1 MNPTF
6 AQSLNR
12 IRKIWLLVLAQGV
25 AYIYLGS
32 IYLEARLVDYFWL
45 GKIFIAANM
54 TMGMV
59 EILFYSYFNKKAA
72 LIAFPG
78 SLFDIVVGV
87 LILFLPVISIVLL
100 PLFVGMSQV
109 LRGVIYLVLFNT
121 GSRYNVTGL
130 TWLKYLGWARI
141 FWAVVIIAAFLL
153 AIRTPKV
160 LAAMALMIDGLIVIA
175 YAIRLR
181 LLKRDKKLQDLPPGY
196 NLVV

>member
-1 MNPTF
+1 MNPAF

-12 IRKIWLLVLAQGV
+12 IRRIWILILAQGV

-54 TMGMV
+54 IMGMV
-59 EILFYSYFNKKAA
+59 EILFYLYFNKKAA

-78 SLFDIVVGV
+78 GLFDIVVGV
-87 LILFLPVISIVLL
+87 LILFLPVISIVML
-100 PLFVGMSQV
+100 PLFVAMSQV
-109 LRGVIYLVLFNT
+109 LRGVIYLLLFNT
-121 GSRYNVTGL
+121 GSRYNIAGL
-130 TWLKYLGWARI
+130 TWLKHLGWARI

-160 LAAMALMIDGLIVIA
+160 LAATALVIDGLIVIA

-181 LLKRDKKLQDLPPGY
+181 LLKRDEKVQDFPPGY